1 MRDGLALR
9 TLKRVLLWQYLVD
22 LTLQRAVSRLRGER
36 PWILTGQ
43 CRRAAQ
49 CCEAPAI
56 EAGLLTWSLPV
67 LRRLFLAWQR
77 RVNGFDL
84 THVDTDGR
92 LFIFRCRHFDWTS
105 RSCDSYS
112 SRPGLCRDYPRG
124 LLWQANPQLFPRCG
138 YRLRP
143 PNAPGLR
150 RAVDALDITP
160 EQREKLRRGLRLE
173 D

>member
-9 TLKRVLLWQYLVD
+9 ALKRVLLCRYLVD
-22 LTLQRAVSRLRGER
+22 LTLHRAVARRRGER
-36 PWILTGQ
+36 PWKLEGRCQ
-43 CRRAAQ
+43 RAAQ

-56 EAGLLTWSLPV
+56 DAGLLTWTLP
-67 LRRLFLAWQR
+67 LARRLFLAWQR

-84 THVDTDGR
+84 TRVDTDAG

-112 SRPGLCRDYPRG
+112 SRPGICRDYPRG

-138 YRLRP
+138 YRVRP
-143 PNAPGLR
+143 PNAAGLR
-150 RAVDALDITP
+150 SAIDALDVTP
-160 EQREKLRRGLRLE
+160 QQKEKLRRGLRL
-173 D
+173 DG